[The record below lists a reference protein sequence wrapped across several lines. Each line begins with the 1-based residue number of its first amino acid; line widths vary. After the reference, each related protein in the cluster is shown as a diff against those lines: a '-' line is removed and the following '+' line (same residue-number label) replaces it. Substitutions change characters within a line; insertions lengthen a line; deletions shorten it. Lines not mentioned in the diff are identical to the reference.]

1 MKKVLSLLFV
11 LVSLLCLASCGGK
24 DEKTIVVGATP
35 SPHAEILNSKAVQDY
50 IKSKGYTLEVKV
62 YQDYVTPNKAL
73 NDGGI
78 DANYFQHIPYL
89 EEEIAGKGYD
99 LVAAAKIHNEP
110 LNLYGKDA
118 KTYCAKDGC
127 GFEK

>member
-1 MKKVLSLLFV
+1 MKKVLLSIFAFILLF
-11 LVSLLCLASCGGK
+11 SLASCGN

-35 SPHAEILNSKAVQDY
+35 SPHAEILNSDAVQDY

-89 EEEIAGKGYD
+89 EEEIATKGYD
-99 LVAAAKIHNEP
+99 LAVAAKVHNEP
-110 LNLYGKDA
+110 LKL
-118 KTYCAKDGC
+118 
-127 GFEK
+127 